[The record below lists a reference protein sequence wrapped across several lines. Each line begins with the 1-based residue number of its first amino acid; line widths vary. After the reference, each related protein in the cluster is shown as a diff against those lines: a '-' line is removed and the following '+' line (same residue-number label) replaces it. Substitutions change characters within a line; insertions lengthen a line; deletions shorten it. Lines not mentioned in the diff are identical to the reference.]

1 MIGKIVGAM
10 IGKRVAERTRGGL
23 DSTGGAVLGALAIPA
38 ARMVARRLGP
48 IGLAAVALGAFA
60 ASRMGGGKGKR

>member
-10 IGKRVAERTRGGL
+10 IGKRVAERTRGGV
-23 DSTGGAVLGALAIPA
+23 DSTGGALLGALAIPA

-48 IGLAAVALGAFA
+48 MGLAAVALGGFA
-60 ASRMGGGKGKR
+60 AKRMGRKGKR

>member
-10 IGKRVAERTRGGL
+10 IGKRVAERTRGGV

-48 IGLAAVALGAFA
+48 MGLAAVALGGFA
-60 ASRMGGGKGKR
+60 ASRMSGRKGKR